1 MTATKISFA
10 KAFIRQRTVEIVAP
24 DGVVHY
30 RRPEKH
36 SLVAE
41 TKERI
46 LAGAIFYSIRYADTG
61 EVIAAP
67 SLATPVKLPPTQ
79 TNPSPCGFCC
89 GTKFIEYEACPYCF
103 GIREVPT
110 L

>member
-1 MTATKISFA
+1 MSSATKT
-10 KAFIRQRTVEIVAP
+10 AFTSGAIIRQQAGQKLSQPIVK
-24 DGVVHY
+24 G
-30 RRPEKH
+30 
-36 SLVAE
+36 
-41 TKERI
+41 I
-46 LAGAIFYSIRYADTG
+46 
-61 EVIAAP
+61 